1 MGCMSETDQYDY
13 HLPRELIAQHPLEQ
27 RSDARLLV
35 VDRRRNSLSHWYIR
49 DLPDLLLPGDCLV
62 LNDTRV
68 IPARLLG
75 VRESTGGKWQGLFLE
90 SQPGGIWHLLARSR
104 SRPVGGER
112 ITLVNAE
119 GREDIQLELLSQQPD
134 GSWLAMPRSTE
145 DPFSLLER
153 VGRIPLPPYVRKG
166 EMVDADRNRYQTV
179 FAREPGAVA
188 APTAGLHF
196 TPELLQAAQRRG
208 LRSAMVTLH
217 VGAGTFKPIAADS
230 LAAHPMHFEWGRI
243 DAQAV
248 ETLGD
253 VRARGGRIVAV
264 GTTCVRLLET
274 AAAEGQLRPFCGQ
287 TDLFIRPPYAFR
299 AVDVMLTN
307 FHLPRTTL
315 LVLVRTFGGD
325 ELIRRAYQ
333 TAIEQAYRF
342 YSYGDAM
349 LIV

>member
-1 MGCMSETDQYDY
+1 MAEIDQYDY
-13 HLPRELIAQHPLEQ
+13 HLPRELIAQEPLEQ

-75 VRESTGGKWQGLFLE
+75 VRESTGGRWQGLFLE
-90 SQPGGIWHLLARSR
+90 AQPGGIWHLLARSR
-104 SRPVGGER
+104 SRPAGGER
-112 ITLVNAE
+112 ITLLNAE
-119 GREDIQLELLSQQPD
+119 GREDIQLELLSQQAD

-145 DPFSLLER
+145 EPLALLER

-196 TPELLQAAQRRG
+196 TPELLKAAQRKGIRT
-208 LRSAMVTLH
+208 AMVTLH
-217 VGAGTFKPIAADS
+217 VGAGTFKPIAADT

-248 ETLGD
+248 ETLCD
-253 VRARGGRIVAV
+253 ARARGGRIVAA

-274 AAAEGQLRPFCGQ
+274 AFVEGQLRPFCGQ
-287 TDLFIRPPYAFR
+287 TDLFIRPPYTFR